1 MTDDQNSS
9 GQSNTE
15 TAAGR
20 ALGEAAAR
28 LRTVRTML
36 HATVGQVVLAMS
48 AVPRYRNQALS
59 DISHLVIDPLIR
71 DKIAIAHA
79 ASKAEEQEGPLNPA
93 AVAIWASVS
102 HEVEEKIK
110 EQIKSNAFPVRLKAD
125 EWNSGD
131 IVWLL
136 DVIAPSREMATS
148 VLSNFSKVAKTE
160 TVKLHP
166 MITQLV
172 EPEVLGKLI
181 VKSNPDSD
189 ADESKPLL
197 N

>member
-1 MTDDQNSS
+1 MDDDLDTNSQDGIERAS
-9 GQSNTE
+9 G
-15 TAAGR
+15 AAHDDVTT
-20 ALGEAAAR
+20 R

-48 AVPRYRNQALS
+48 AVPRYRNQALA

-71 DKIAIAHA
+71 DRVAIAHS
-79 ASKAEEQEGPLNPA
+79 ASKMDEKETALSPA

-102 HEVEEKIK
+102 HEVDEKIK

-125 EWNSGD
+125 EWKSGD

-148 VLSNFSKVAKTE
+148 VLSNFSKVAKSE
-160 TVKLHP
+160 TVKIHP
-166 MITQLV
+166 MIAQLV
-172 EPEVLGKLI
+172 DPEVLGKLI
-181 VKSNPDSD
+181 VKGGPNGNVD
-189 ADESKPLL
+189 ATKPSLS
-197 N
+197 